1 MKGCA
6 TTDSVQHFS
15 ARAIDTDC
23 FIDDAESFYE
33 SGQGQIRA

>member
-1 MKGCA
+1 MKGYA
-6 TTDSVQHFS
+6 TIDSVHHFS